1 MSKYQDWDFASLK
14 LIIGLILLKKF
25 LKRNIASTDL
35 NISKSS
41 LSDEVKLVQSRKRM
55 SASDDSADADVDGQ
69 VEGAKVALADVD
81 GQGLLGGLQLGL
93 GHGC

>member
-1 MSKYQDWDFASLK
+1 MASRVSLGLRLSKTNYWPDSYDVHQKDF
-14 LIIGLILLKKF
+14 
-25 LKRNIASTDL
+25 ASTDL
-35 NISKSS
+35 NISKSG
-41 LSDEVKLVQSRKRM
+41 LSDEVKLVQSRERM

-69 VEGAKVALADVD
+69 VEGAKVALADIN

>member
-1 MSKYQDWDFASLK
+1 MASRVSLGLRLSKTNYWPDSYDVHQKDF
-14 LIIGLILLKKF
+14 
-25 LKRNIASTDL
+25 ASTDL

-41 LSDEVKLVQSRKRM
+41 LSDEVKLVQSRERM

>member
-1 MSKYQDWDFASLK
+1 MT
-14 LIIGLILLKKF
+14 F

-41 LSDEVKLVQSRKRM
+41 LSDEVKLVQSRERM

-69 VEGAKVALADVD
+69 VEGAKVALADID
-81 GQGLLGGLQLGL
+81 GQGLLGRLQLGL
-93 GHGC
+93 GHGR

>member
-1 MSKYQDWDFASLK
+1 MASRVSLGLRLSKTNYWPDSYDVHQKDF
-14 LIIGLILLKKF
+14 
-25 LKRNIASTDL
+25 ASTDL

-41 LSDEVKLVQSRKRM
+41 LSDEVKLVQSRERM

-69 VEGAKVALADVD
+69 VEGAKVALADIN

>member
-1 MSKYQDWDFASLK
+1 MASRVSLGLRLSKTNYWPDSYDVHQKDF
-14 LIIGLILLKKF
+14 
-25 LKRNIASTDL
+25 ASTDL

-69 VEGAKVALADVD
+69 VEGAKVALADIN

-93 GHGC
+93 GHGR

>member
-1 MSKYQDWDFASLK
+1 MASRVSLGLRLSKTNYWPDSYDVHQKDF
-14 LIIGLILLKKF
+14 
-25 LKRNIASTDL
+25 ASTDL

-55 SASDDSADADVDGQ
+55 STSNDSADADVDGQ
-69 VEGAKVALADVD
+69 VEGAKVALADIN